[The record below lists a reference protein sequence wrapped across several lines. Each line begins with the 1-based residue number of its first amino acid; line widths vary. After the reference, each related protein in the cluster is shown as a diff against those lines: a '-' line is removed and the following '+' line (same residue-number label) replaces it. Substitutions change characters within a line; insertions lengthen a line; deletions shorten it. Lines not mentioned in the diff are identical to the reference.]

1 MSKGGGN
8 MNKAKIK
15 DILIRCLKTLIQ
27 GFLATLLVSMKNG
40 SLELTKS
47 ALIGALA
54 GGISALMNLIIK
66 ILEPNNAYLE
76 ESVEYNELSEQN
88 NDTGGNK

>member
-1 MSKGGGN
+1 

-15 DILIRCLKTLIQ
+15 DILIRCLKTFIQ
-27 GFLATLLVSMKNG
+27 GFLATLLVTFQSGNA
-40 SLELTKS
+40 EITKS
-47 ALIGALA
+47 MIVGALA

-66 ILEPNNAYLE
+66 LLEPNNIYLE

-88 NDTGGNK
+88 NETGGNK